1 MVNINE
7 RLMNPS
13 GLLSETK
20 PGALSRCSGAGAA
33 RSAVRDGVWCTGR
46 RSRLLLEPDRLNLK
60 PAPAPGGRA
69 ELKDG
74 ESKSNLFP
82 TGGLKRL

>member
-1 MVNINE
+1 MP
-7 RLMNPS
+7 LA
-13 GLLSETK
+13 GLCGDE
-20 PGALSRCSGAGAA
+20 
-33 RSAVRDGVWCTGR
+33 SAVRDGFWCTGR
-46 RSRLLLEPDRLNLK
+46 RSRSQLLKPDRLNLK

-82 TGGLKRL
+82 TGGLKCL